1 MKKLIILSLSF
12 LSISCSSN
20 STPECADEVVKRTA
34 IEILNENIKEVLT
47 KEYVSKNYNYED
59 TYAYALDNVLDLEK
73 YPDEERKKIEKKA
86 ENYAT
91 TILSK
96 SKVINM
102 RTDKL
107 EDDIKKCSCSADI
120 ENSELSKIE
129 IDYTAQYT
137 EDQNNKVYV
146 ELSYNIK

>member
-1 MKKLIILSLSF
+1 M
-12 LSISCSSN
+12 
-20 STPECADEVVKRTA
+20 
-34 IEILNENIKEVLT
+34 
-47 KEYVSKNYNYED
+47 
-59 TYAYALDNVLDLEK
+59 
-73 YPDEERKKIEKKA
+73 
-86 ENYAT
+86 
-91 TILSK
+91 SK
-96 SKVINM
+96 SKVINI